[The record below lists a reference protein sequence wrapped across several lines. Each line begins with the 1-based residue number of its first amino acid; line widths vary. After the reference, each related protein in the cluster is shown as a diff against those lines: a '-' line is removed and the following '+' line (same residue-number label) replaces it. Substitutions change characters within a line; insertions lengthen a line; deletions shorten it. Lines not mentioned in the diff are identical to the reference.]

1 MKNASIYRVGLYAVL
16 VLGSA
21 LVAVVLVANVLREYD
36 LSIILGVLGLIVLIV
51 LLAAIGHIRM
61 RMNFEVINRKLE
73 QNAARQVEA
82 VSRLE
87 SDNKILRT
95 NVIDAIAKHRTLLQS
110 DAINKIHAIEREI
123 VANDSLSE
131 ARASSLSQQISRSES
146 ESMSRID
153 NLEIAFNRIEKA
165 LENLGSDLAH
175 EFAEFQSTESN
186 FYSESVQNLNQRIAR
201 NEAAMDRVATRLSSM
216 VSVIKMSNSWKS
228 DVCGR
233 LSKIDELASGIDD
246 LYDRQSCALSE
257 IAASLAGLSA
267 SSERLANAH
276 RDGQEESLSQL
287 SRISERLITR
297 GDLSS
302 HNVHMSTA
310 IKTHDRYTRRVQSE
324 ILDSVGQLEKGFG
337 KFDRR
342 LAQVEQDLKDEFMHS
357 STGCN
362 KDSGLADLVGDVE
375 EKFGASLTAI
385 RSEYSSIVEQLKITE
400 RGVFRLQELVP
411 LSRSQLEKT
420 DDNLVVSGEISDRI
434 NEAKQSVEEGLTT
447 LREQAEKFFNA
458 TQNKLQHQRSATE
471 ALPKDVRDYAAL
483 LNRFSIESTR
493 TPDIGGWSATVPVVS
508 TLVNEILQNPKV
520 VENSLDVGSGSSTF
534 WSALAMRERGYGV
547 AYALEHDPIYANRL
561 REKLRD
567 NDLDQWAVVIEAP
580 LAPWTPSISYP
591 CPKNSMPEMWY
602 STDRLGDLRLG
613 LVFVDGPPGE
623 PGKYSRLPAL
633 EVLWPNLRDG
643 ALMVLDDTIR
653 SEEREIASIWT
664 QLTMDH
670 GKVELESNLIKSAV
684 LRVSRTF

>member
-1 MKNASIYRVGLYAVL
+1 MKNAGIYRVGLYSVL
-16 VLGSA
+16 ALGLA
-21 LVAVVLVANVLREYD
+21 LVAVVMVTNVLREYD
-36 LSIILGVLGLIVLIV
+36 QSIILGVVGLIILVM
-51 LLAAIGHIRM
+51 LLAGIGHIRM
-61 RMNFEVINRKLE
+61 RMNFEVVNRKLE
-73 QNAARQVEA
+73 QNVARQA
-82 VSRLE
+82 KAMSRLE
-87 SDNKILRT
+87 SDNTILR
-95 NVIDAIAKHRTLLQS
+95 NSVIDAIATHKTILQS
-110 DAINKIHAIEREI
+110 DATNKINAIEREI
-123 VANDSLSE
+123 IANDSLSE
-131 ARASSLSQQISRSES
+131 ARASSISRQISRSES
-146 ESMSRID
+146 ESVSRID
-153 NLEIAFNRIEKA
+153 NLEIALDKIEKA
-165 LENLGSDLAH
+165 LGELVSGIEH
-175 EFAEFQSTESN
+175 KFADFQSTEIK
-186 FYSESVQNLNQRIAR
+186 FYSESVQKLNQRITR
-201 NEAAMDRVATRLSSM
+201 NEAALDRVATRLSSM

-228 DVCGR
+228 DVSGR
-233 LSKIDELASGIDD
+233 LSKIDELSSGIDD
-246 LYDRQSCALSE
+246 LYDRQDCALTE

-276 RDGQEESLSQL
+276 RDGQEESLTQL

-302 HNVHMSTA
+302 HNVHMSTT
-310 IKTHDRYTRRVQSE
+310 IKTHDRDMRRVQSE
-324 ILDSVGQLEKGFG
+324 ILASVAQLEKSFG

-342 LAQVEQDLKDEFMHS
+342 LAQVEQDLKGEILHS
-357 STGCN
+357 STACGN
-362 KDSGLADLVGDVE
+362 DSSLVDLVGDVE

-420 DDNLVVSGEISDRI
+420 DDNLIVSKETSNLI
-434 NEAKQSVEEGLTT
+434 NEAKQSVENGLTS
-447 LREQAEKFFNA
+447 LSEQAQKFFNA

-483 LNRFSIESTR
+483 LNRFNIESTR

-534 WSALAMRERGYGV
+534 WSALAMRERGYGI

-567 NDLDQWAVVIEAP
+567 NDLDQWAVVVEAP
-580 LAPWTPSISYP
+580 LVPWAPSISYP
-591 CPKNSMPEMWY
+591 CPKNRLPDKWY
-602 STDRLGDLRLG
+602 SADRLGDLSLG

-643 ALMVLDDTIR
+643 ALLVLDDTIR

-664 QLTMDH
+664 QLAMDH
-670 GKVELESNLIKSAV
+670 GKVEFDSNLIKSAV
-684 LRVSRTF
+684 LRVSRTL